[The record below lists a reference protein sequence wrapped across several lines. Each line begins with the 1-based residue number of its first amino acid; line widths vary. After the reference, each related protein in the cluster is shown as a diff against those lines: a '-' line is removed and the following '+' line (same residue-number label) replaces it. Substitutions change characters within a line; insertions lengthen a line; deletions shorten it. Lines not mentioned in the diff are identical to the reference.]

1 MTILSGE
8 LKMSA
13 KHPKNGPFH
22 CQVFRTKRAS
32 VQWFSE
38 QRNQIFY
45 LKCEM
50 RRVLPS
56 LLQSSFNVLE
66 AKNLIGGQK

>member
-13 KHPKNGPFH
+13 KHPKNGPFY

-56 LLQSSFNVLE
+56 LVQLSFNV
-66 AKNLIGGQK
+66 